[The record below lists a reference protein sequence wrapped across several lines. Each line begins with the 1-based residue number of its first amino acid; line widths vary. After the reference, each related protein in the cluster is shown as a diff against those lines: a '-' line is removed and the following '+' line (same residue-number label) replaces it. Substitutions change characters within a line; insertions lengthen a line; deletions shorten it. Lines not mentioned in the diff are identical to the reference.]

1 MNISWKVNK
10 LKDTF
15 ATYHPIINF
24 IYFCAVIVL
33 SMLFLHPIFLAIT
46 IAGSLTYSI
55 SLNGRKG
62 LRQIAIYLVPMMIL
76 AALINPLFNH
86 RGVTII
92 GYFNNNPITLESI
105 YYGIAVGIMFG
116 SVILWFSCFYSV
128 FTTDKL
134 TYLFGRVAPSLSLI
148 LSMVLRFVPRFKTQ
162 LRIITNGQKCLG
174 RNVTD
179 GTVGQRVKNG
189 IKILSIMI
197 SWALENSIETAD
209 SMKSRGYGLPGR
221 TSFSIY
227 RFDARDKIAL
237 LVLIILIVLISY
249 GALMDWYQIQY
260 FPSIKVKYDKPAI
273 FAIYF
278 ALCFAPTFLNIW
290 EAIKWKRLK
299 SKI

>member
-1 MNISWKVNK
+1 
-10 LKDTF
+10 LL
-15 ATYHPIINF
+15 AYHPIINF

-134 TYLFGRVAPSLSLI
+134 TS
-148 LSMVLRFVPRFKTQ
+148 FVWK
-162 LRIITNGQKCLG
+162 G
-174 RNVTD
+174 
-179 GTVGQRVKNG
+179 
-189 IKILSIMI
+189 S
-197 SWALENSIETAD
+197 
-209 SMKSRGYGLPGR
+209 
-221 TSFSIY
+221 SFPV
-227 RFDARDKIAL
+227 FDTIH
-237 LVLIILIVLISY
+237 
-249 GALMDWYQIQY
+249 GA
-260 FPSIKVKYDKPAI
+260 
-273 FAIYF
+273 
-278 ALCFAPTFLNIW
+278 
-290 EAIKWKRLK
+290 
-299 SKI
+299 

>member
-1 MNISWKVNK
+1 MNIAWKENK

-15 ATYHPIINF
+15 ASYHPIINF
-24 IYFCAVIVL
+24 IYFCAVIIF

-46 IAGSLTYSI
+46 IAGSFTYSV
-55 SLNGRKG
+55 SLNGMKG

-76 AALINPLFNH
+76 ATLINPLFNH
-86 RGVTII
+86 RGVTIL
-92 GYFNNNPITLESI
+92 GYLNNNPITLESI

-134 TYLFGRVAPSLSLI
+134 THLFGRIAPSLSLI
-148 LSMVLRFVPRFKTQ
+148 FSMVLRFVPRFKTQ
-162 LRIITNGQKCLG
+162 LTIITNGQKCLG

-179 GTVGQRVKNG
+179 GTIRQRLKNG

-209 SMKSRGYGLPGR
+209 SMKSRGYGLSGR

-227 RFDARDKIAL
+227 RFDTRDRIALLAL
-237 LVLIILIVLISY
+237 LVLIFLITY
-249 GALMDWYQIQY
+249 GALMEWYKIQF
-260 FPSIKVKYDKPAI
+260 FPSVKVKYNTPAI
-273 FAIYF
+273 FAVYF
-278 ALCFAPTFLNIW
+278 LLCFAPTFLNIW